1 MYYSNCVVFVQSEVL
16 SGSACR
22 RYRMDVMR
30 GLGERGDSMS
40 LPGVE
45 NLMLHF
51 TPHADDW
58 SKLPVIVSGEG
69 CYVTDVRGNTYIDG
83 LAGLFTTQVGHGRS
97 ELAEVAAKQ
106 MKELGFFP
114 SWSFQHP
121 RSLELAAKIS
131 EIAPGD
137 LDSTFFVS
145 SGSEAVETVI
155 KLARQYHRANG
166 EPMRYKFISRKIA
179 YHGTTMGALSVNG
192 IPAFRAPFEPLLQG
206 FEHVP
211 NTQQDPEGAA
221 DVIGEA
227 IEFGPPET
235 VAAVI
240 LEPVQNAGGC
250 LVPPPDY
257 WRRVR
262 EICDRH
268 GVLLASDAVICAF
281 GRLGEWFGIERFD
294 VVPDMTSF
302 AKGVTSG
309 YLPMGGV
316 VVNERIAST
325 LKENASMFMHGSTF
339 GGHPVS
345 SAVALE
351 NIAIMEREKLL
362 QNVHDLEGHFGDE
375 LRRVASDHPVVKEV
389 RGMGFFW
396 AVEINPERADG
407 TPLEDEEYQK
417 YFKGVV
423 SRKLLEGG
431 LICRFDDKDEP
442 VIQYSPALVSDREVL
457 SRIAEIT
464 DYALTELERQLG
476 YRN

>member
-1 MYYSNCVVFVQSEVL
+1 
-16 SGSACR
+16 
-22 RYRMDVMR
+22 MDVMR
-30 GLGERGDSMS
+30 GLGERGNETS
-40 LPGVE
+40 LAGVE

-51 TPHADDW
+51 TPYSEDW
-58 SKLPVIVSGEG
+58 SKLPIIVSGEG
-69 CYVTDVRGNTYIDG
+69 CYVTDDKGNDYIDG

-97 ELAEVAAKQ
+97 ELGEVAAKQ

-114 SWSFQHP
+114 NWSFQHP

-137 LDSTFFVS
+137 LNSTFFVS

-155 KLARQYHRANG
+155 KLARQYHKTNG
-166 EPMRYKFISRKIA
+166 EPGRYKIISRDVA
-179 YHGTTMGALSVNG
+179 YHGTTMGALSVTG
-192 IPAFRAPFEPLLQG
+192 LPGFKAPFEPLPSG
-206 FEHVP
+206 FYHVK

-221 DVIGEA
+221 DA
-227 IEFGPPET
+227 IEQMIEAEGPEL
-235 VAAVI
+235 VAAVV

-257 WRRVR
+257 WKRVR

-268 GVLLASDAVICAF
+268 GVLLVSDAVICAF

-316 VVNERIAST
+316 VVNDRIAST
-325 LKENASMFMHGSTF
+325 LKENAPMFMHGSTF

-345 SAVALE
+345 SAVAVE

-375 LRRVASDHPVVKEV
+375 LKRMASDHPIVKEV

-396 AVEINPERADG
+396 AVEVNPERADG
-407 TPLEDEEYQK
+407 TPLEGDEYQK

-431 LICRFDDKDEP
+431 LICRFDDKDDP
-442 VIQYSPALVSDREVL
+442 VIQFSPALVSDREVL

-464 DYALTELERQLG
+464 DGALTELEKQLG

>member
-1 MYYSNCVVFVQSEVL
+1 
-16 SGSACR
+16 
-22 RYRMDVMR
+22 MDVMR
-30 GLGERGDSMS
+30 GLGERGESTP

-51 TPHADDW
+51 TPYAEDW

-69 CYVTDVRGNTYIDG
+69 CYVTDDKGNSYIDG

-97 ELAEVAAKQ
+97 ELAEAAAKQ

-114 SWSFQHP
+114 NWSFQHP
-121 RSLELAAKIS
+121 RSLELAAKIA

-137 LDSTFFVS
+137 LNSTFFVS

-155 KLARQYHRANG
+155 KLARQYHKANG
-166 EPMRYKFISRKIA
+166 EPGRYKIISRDVA
-179 YHGTTMGALSVNG
+179 YHGTTMGALSVTG
-192 IPAFRAPFEPLLQG
+192 LPSFKAPFEPLPSG
-206 FEHVP
+206 FFHVK
-211 NTQQDPEGAA
+211 NTQQDPEGA
-221 DVIGEA
+221 VEA
-227 IEFGPPET
+227 IEHMIEAEGPEL

-250 LVPPPDY
+250 LVPPPNY
-257 WRRVR
+257 WKRVR
-262 EICDRH
+262 EICDHH
-268 GVLLASDAVICAF
+268 GVLLVSDAVICAF

-316 VVNERIAST
+316 VVGDKMAST
-325 LKENASMFMHGSTF
+325 LKERAPMFMHGSTF

-351 NIAIMEREKLL
+351 NIRIMEREDLL

-375 LRRVASDHPVVKEV
+375 LKRMAADHPVVKEI

-396 AVEINPERADG
+396 AVEVNPEKADG
-407 TPLEDEEYQK
+407 TPLEGDEYQK

-431 LICRFDDKDEP
+431 LICRFDDKDDP
-442 VIQYSPALVSDREVL
+442 VIQFSPALTSDREVL

-464 DYALTELERQLG
+464 DEALTELEKELG
-476 YRN
+476 YRS

>member
-1 MYYSNCVVFVQSEVL
+1 
-16 SGSACR
+16 
-22 RYRMDVMR
+22 MDVMR
-30 GLGERGDSMS
+30 GLGDRGDSAS
-40 LPGVE
+40 LVGVE

-51 TPHADDW
+51 TPYAEDW

-69 CYVTDVRGNTYIDG
+69 PYVTDDKGNTYVDG
-83 LAGLFTTQVGHGRS
+83 LAGLFTTQVGHGRT
-97 ELAEVAAKQ
+97 ELADAAHKQ

-114 SWSFQHP
+114 NWSFQHP
-121 RSLELAAKIS
+121 RSLELAAKIA

-137 LDSTFFVS
+137 LNSTFFVS

-155 KLARQYHRANG
+155 KLARQYHKANG
-166 EPMRYKFISRKIA
+166 EPGRYKIISRDVA
-179 YHGTTMGALSVNG
+179 YHGTTMGALSVTG
-192 IPAFRAPFEPLLQG
+192 LPGFKAPFEPLPSG
-206 FEHVP
+206 FFHVR

-221 DVIGEA
+221 DA
-227 IEFGPPET
+227 IEQMIEAEGPEL

-257 WRRVR
+257 WKRVR

-268 GVLLASDAVICAF
+268 GVLLVSDAVICAF

-316 VVNERIAST
+316 VVNDRIATT
-325 LKENASMFMHGSTF
+325 LKHNAPMFMHGSTF

-362 QNVHDLEGHFGDE
+362 ENVHEHEGHFGDE
-375 LRRVASDHPVVKEV
+375 LRRMASDHPIVKEV
-389 RGMGFFW
+389 RGMGYFW
-396 AVEINPERADG
+396 AVEVKPERADG
-407 TPLEDEEYQK
+407 TPLEEDEYHK

-431 LICRFDDKDEP
+431 LICRFDDKDDP

-476 YRN
+476 YSS

>member
-1 MYYSNCVVFVQSEVL
+1 
-16 SGSACR
+16 
-22 RYRMDVMR
+22 MDVMR
-30 GLGERGDSMS
+30 GLGERGDSSS
-40 LPGVE
+40 LAGVE

-51 TPHADDW
+51 TPYAEDW

-69 CYVTDVRGNTYIDG
+69 SYVTDDKGNTYVDG
-83 LAGLFTTQVGHGRS
+83 LAGLFTTQVGHGRT
-97 ELAEVAAKQ
+97 ELADAAHKQ

-114 SWSFQHP
+114 NWSFQHP
-121 RSLELAAKIS
+121 RSLELAAKIA

-137 LDSTFFVS
+137 LNSTFFVS

-155 KLARQYHRANG
+155 KLARQYHKANG
-166 EPMRYKFISRKIA
+166 EPGRYKIISRDVA
-179 YHGTTMGALSVNG
+179 YHGTTMGALSVTG
-192 IPAFRAPFEPLLQG
+192 LPGFKAPFEPLPSG
-206 FEHVP
+206 FFHVR

-221 DVIGEA
+221 DA
-227 IEFGPPET
+227 IEQMIETEGPEL

-257 WRRVR
+257 WKRVR

-268 GVLLASDAVICAF
+268 GVLLVSDAVICAF
-281 GRLGEWFGIERFD
+281 GRLGEWFGIERFG
-294 VVPDMTSF
+294 VTPDMTSF

-316 VVNERIAST
+316 VVNDRIAST
-325 LKENASMFMHGSTF
+325 LRHNASMLMHGSTF

-362 QNVHDLEGHFGDE
+362 ENVHKHEEHFGDE
-375 LRRVASDHPVVKEV
+375 LRRMASDHPIVKEV
-389 RGMGFFW
+389 RGMGYFW
-396 AVEINPERADG
+396 AVEVKPERADG
-407 TPLEDEEYQK
+407 TPLEDDEYHK

-431 LICRFDDKDEP
+431 LICRFDDKDDP

>member
-1 MYYSNCVVFVQSEVL
+1 
-16 SGSACR
+16 
-22 RYRMDVMR
+22 MDVMR
-30 GLGERGDSMS
+30 GLGERGDTTP

-51 TPHADDW
+51 TPYAEDW

-69 CYVTDVRGNTYIDG
+69 CYITDDRGNNYIDG
-83 LAGLFTTQVGHGRS
+83 LAGLFTTQVGHGRT
-97 ELAEVAAKQ
+97 ELAEVAARQ

-114 SWSFQHP
+114 NWSFQHP
-121 RSLELAAKIS
+121 RSLELAAKIA
-131 EIAPGD
+131 EVAPGD
-137 LDSTFFVS
+137 LNSTFFVS

-155 KLARQYHRANG
+155 KLARQYHKTNG
-166 EPMRYKFISRKIA
+166 EPGRYKIISRDVA
-179 YHGTTMGALSVNG
+179 YHGTTMGALSVTG
-192 IPAFRAPFEPLLQG
+192 LPGFKAPFEPLPSG
-206 FEHVP
+206 FFHVS

-221 DVIGEA
+221 DA
-227 IEFGPPET
+227 IEQMIETEGPEL

-257 WRRVR
+257 WVRVR

-268 GVLLASDAVICAF
+268 GVLLASDGVICAF
-281 GRLGEWFGIERFD
+281 GRLGEWFGIERFG
-294 VVPDMTSF
+294 VIPDMSTF

-316 VVNERIAST
+316 VVNDRIAST

-351 NIAIMEREKLL
+351 NMAIIEREGLL
-362 QNVHDLEGHFGDE
+362 KNVHALEGHFGEE
-375 LRRVASDHPVVKEV
+375 LRRMAEDHPIVKEV

-396 AVEINPERADG
+396 AVEVSPEHPGG
-407 TPLEDEEYQK
+407 TPLAEDEYQK
-417 YFKGVV
+417 YFKGVL
-423 SRKLLEGG
+423 SRRLMEGG
-431 LICRFDDKDEP
+431 LICRFDDKDDP
-442 VIQYSPALVSDREVL
+442 VIQFSPALVSDREVL

-464 DYALTELERQLG
+464 DGALTALERELG
-476 YRN
+476 YRG

>member
-1 MYYSNCVVFVQSEVL
+1 
-16 SGSACR
+16 
-22 RYRMDVMR
+22 MDVMR
-30 GLGERGDSMS
+30 GLGEHGESTP
-40 LPGVE
+40 LAGVE

-51 TPHADDW
+51 TPYAEDW
-58 SKLPVIVSGEG
+58 SKLPIIVSGEG
-69 CYVTDVRGNTYIDG
+69 CYVTDDKGNRYVDG
-83 LAGLFTTQVGHGRS
+83 LAGLFTTQVGHGRG
-97 ELAEVAAKQ
+97 ELGEVASKQ

-114 SWSFQHP
+114 NWSFQHP
-121 RSLELAAKIS
+121 RSLELAAKIA

-155 KLARQYHRANG
+155 KLARQYHKANG
-166 EPMRYKFISRKIA
+166 EATRYKIISRQIA
-179 YHGTTMGALSVNG
+179 YHGTTMGALSVTG
-192 IPAFRAPFEPLLQG
+192 LPTFKAPFEPLLQG
-206 FEHVP
+206 FYHVP
-211 NTQQDPEGAA
+211 NTHQDPEGAA
-221 DVIGEA
+221 DAIEEA

-250 LVPPPDY
+250 LVPPPGY
-257 WRRVR
+257 WQRVR

-268 GVLLASDAVICAF
+268 GVLLVSDAVICAF
-281 GRLGEWFGIERFD
+281 GRLGEWFGIEPFG

-302 AKGVTSG
+302 AKGVTGG

-316 VVNERIAST
+316 VVNERVRET
-325 LKENASMFMHGSTF
+325 LKDNAPMFWHGSTF

-351 NIAIMEREKLL
+351 NIAIIGREKLL
-362 QNVHDLEGHFGDE
+362 DNVHNLAGYFEGELKRMSEGHPIVE
-375 LRRVASDHPVVKEV
+375 EI

-396 AVEINPERADG
+396 AVEVKPERADG
-407 TPLEDEEYQK
+407 TPLKGDEYER

-442 VIQYSPALVSDREVL
+442 VIQFSPALVADREVIGK
-457 SRIAEIT
+457 IAEIT
-464 DYALTELERQLG
+464 DGALTELERELG
-476 YRN
+476 SRS

>member
-1 MYYSNCVVFVQSEVL
+1 
-16 SGSACR
+16 
-22 RYRMDVMR
+22 MDVMR
-30 GLGERGDSMS
+30 GLGEHGEPTR
-40 LPGVE
+40 LAGVE

-51 TPHADDW
+51 TPYAEDW

-69 CYVTDVRGNTYIDG
+69 SYVTDDKGRSYIDG
-83 LAGLFTTQVGHGRS
+83 LAGLFTTQVGHGRA

-114 SWSFQHP
+114 NWSFQHP
-121 RSLELAAKIS
+121 RSLELAHKIAQ
-131 EIAPGD
+131 IAPGD
-137 LDSTFFVS
+137 LNSTFFVS
-145 SGSEAVETVI
+145 SGSEAVETTI
-155 KLARQYHRANG
+155 KLARQYHKVNG
-166 EPMRYKFISRKIA
+166 EPGRYKIISRDVA
-179 YHGTTMGALSVNG
+179 YHGTTMGALSVTG
-192 IPAFRAPFEPLLQG
+192 LPSFKAPFEPLPSG
-206 FEHVP
+206 FFHVK

-221 DVIGEA
+221 DA
-227 IEFGPPET
+227 IEQMIEAEGPDL

-268 GVLLASDAVICAF
+268 GVLLVSDAVICAF

-316 VVNERIAST
+316 TVNDKIAHT
-325 LKENASMFMHGSTF
+325 LKDGASMFMHGSTF

-351 NIAIMEREKLL
+351 NIAIMERENLL

-375 LRRVASDHPVVKEV
+375 LRRMAADHPVVKEV

-396 AVEINPERADG
+396 AVEIKAEWPDG
-407 TPLEDEEYQK
+407 TPISGRDYQER
-417 YFKGVV
+417 FKGLLAK
-423 SRKLLEGG
+423 KLLGGG
-431 LICRFDDKDEP
+431 LICRFEDKEDP
-442 VIQYSPALVSDREVL
+442 VIQFSPALVADKQVL
-457 SRIAEIT
+457 SKIAEVT
-464 DYALTELERQLG
+464 DSALAELERRIG
-476 YRN
+476 SAS

>member
-1 MYYSNCVVFVQSEVL
+1 
-16 SGSACR
+16 
-22 RYRMDVMR
+22 MDVMR
-30 GLGERGDSMS
+30 GLGERGDSTP
-40 LPGVE
+40 LAGVE

-51 TPHADDW
+51 TPYSEDW

-69 CYVTDVRGNTYIDG
+69 SYVTDDKGRRYIDG
-83 LAGLFTTQVGHGRS
+83 LAGLFTTQVGHGRT
-97 ELAEVAAKQ
+97 ELAEAAATQ

-114 SWSFQHP
+114 NWSFQHP
-121 RSLELAAKIS
+121 RSLELAHKIS

-137 LDSTFFVS
+137 LNSTFFVS

-155 KLARQYHRANG
+155 KLARQYHKTNG
-166 EPMRYKFISRKIA
+166 EPGRYKIISRDVA
-179 YHGTTMGALSVNG
+179 YHGTTMGALSVTG
-192 IPAFRAPFEPLLQG
+192 LPGFKAPFEPLPGG
-206 FEHVP
+206 FFHVK

-221 DVIGEA
+221 DA
-227 IEFGPPET
+227 IEAMIEAEGSDQ

-268 GVLLASDAVICAF
+268 GVLLVSDAVICAF

-316 VVNERIAST
+316 VVNDRIAHT
-325 LKENASMFMHGSTF
+325 LKNNAPMFMHGSTF

-351 NIAIMEREKLL
+351 NIAIMERENLL
-362 QNVHDLEGHFGDE
+362 RNVHDLEGHFGDE
-375 LRRVASDHPVVKEV
+375 LKRMAEDHPVVKEV

-396 AVEINPERADG
+396 AVEVDPVKADG
-407 TPLEDEEYQK
+407 TPLAGDEYQK

-431 LICRFDDKDEP
+431 LICRFDDKDDP
-442 VIQYSPALVSDREVL
+442 VIQFSPALVSDRQVL

-464 DYALTELERQLG
+464 DEAITELEKELG
-476 YRN
+476 YRG

>member
-1 MYYSNCVVFVQSEVL
+1 
-16 SGSACR
+16 
-22 RYRMDVMR
+22 MDVMR
-30 GLGERGDSMS
+30 GLGEHGESTS
-40 LPGVE
+40 LAGVE

-51 TPHADDW
+51 TPYSEDW

-69 CYVTDVRGNTYIDG
+69 SYVTDAKGNTFIDG
-83 LAGLFTTQVGHGRS
+83 LAGLFTTQVGHGRT
-97 ELAEVAAKQ
+97 ELADAAHKQ

-114 SWSFQHP
+114 NWSFQHP
-121 RSLELAAKIS
+121 RSLELAHKIS

-137 LDSTFFVS
+137 LNSTFFVS

-155 KLARQYHRANG
+155 KLARQYHKVNG
-166 EPMRYKFISRKIA
+166 EPGRYKIISRDVA
-179 YHGTTMGALSVNG
+179 YHGTTMGALSVTG
-192 IPAFRAPFEPLLQG
+192 LPGFKAPFEPLPYG
-206 FEHVP
+206 FFHVK

-221 DVIGEA
+221 DA
-227 IEFGPPET
+227 IEQMIETEGPEL

-262 EICDRH
+262 EICDKH
-268 GVLLASDAVICAF
+268 GVLLVSDSVICAF

-294 VVPDMTSF
+294 VLPDMTSF

-316 VVNERIAST
+316 VVNDEIASA
-325 LKENASMFMHGSTF
+325 LKGNAPMFMHGSTF

-351 NIAIMEREKLL
+351 NIAIMEREDLL
-362 QNVHDLEGHFGDE
+362 GNVRDLEGHFGEE
-375 LRRVASDHPVVKEV
+375 LKRMAADHPIVKEV

-396 AVEINPERADG
+396 AVEVRPEQADG
-407 TPLEDEEYQK
+407 TPLEEGEYQK

-431 LICRFDDKDEP
+431 LICRFDDKDDP
-442 VIQYSPALVSDREVL
+442 VIQYSPALISDREVL

-464 DYALTELERQLG
+464 DYALTELEKQLG
-476 YRN
+476 YRS

>member
-1 MYYSNCVVFVQSEVL
+1 
-16 SGSACR
+16 
-22 RYRMDVMR
+22 MDVMR
-30 GLGERGDSMS
+30 GLGERGNGNPLS
-40 LPGVE
+40 GVE

-51 TPHADDW
+51 TPYDEDW

-69 CYVTDVRGNTYIDG
+69 CYVTDDRGNTYIDG

-97 ELAEVAAKQ
+97 DLAEVAAKQ

-114 SWSFQHP
+114 NWSFQHP

-137 LDSTFFVS
+137 LNSTFFVS

-155 KLARQYHRANG
+155 KLARQYHKVNG
-166 EPMRYKFISRKIA
+166 EPGRYKIISRDVA
-179 YHGTTMGALSVNG
+179 YHGTTMGALSATG
-192 IPAFRAPFEPLLQG
+192 LPGFKAPFEPLPSG
-206 FEHVP
+206 FFHVR

-221 DVIGEA
+221 DA
-227 IEFGPPET
+227 IEQMIEAEGPEL

-257 WRRVR
+257 WKKVR

-268 GVLLASDAVICAF
+268 GVLLVSDAVICAF

-302 AKGVTSG
+302 AKGITSG

-316 VVNERIAST
+316 VVGDKMAST
-325 LKENASMFMHGSTF
+325 LKENAPMFMHGSTF

-375 LRRVASDHPVVKEV
+375 LGRMAADHPVVKEV

-407 TPLEDEEYQK
+407 TPLEGDEYQK

-423 SRKLLEGG
+423 SRKLMEGG
-431 LICRFDDKDEP
+431 LICRFDDKDDP
-442 VIQYSPALVSDREVL
+442 VIQFSPALVSDREVI
-457 SRIAEIT
+457 SKIAEIT
-464 DYALTELERQLG
+464 DGALTELEKELG
-476 YRN
+476 YRG

>member
-1 MYYSNCVVFVQSEVL
+1 
-16 SGSACR
+16 
-22 RYRMDVMR
+22 MDIMR
-30 GLGERGDSMS
+30 GLGEHGGSTP
-40 LPGVE
+40 LAGVE

-51 TPHADDW
+51 TPYAEDW

-69 CYVTDVRGNTYIDG
+69 CYVTDDKGNSYLDG
-83 LAGLFTTQVGHGRS
+83 LAGLFTTQVGHGRG
-97 ELAEVAAKQ
+97 ELAEVAARQ

-114 SWSFQHP
+114 NWSMHHP

-137 LDSTFFVS
+137 LNSTFFVS

-155 KLARQYHRANG
+155 KLARQYHDANG
-166 EPMRYKFISRKIA
+166 EGSRYKVISRKIA
-179 YHGTTMGALSVNG
+179 YHGTTMGALSVTG
-192 IPAFRAPFEPLLQG
+192 LPTFRAPFEPLLQG
-206 FEHVP
+206 FHHVP

-221 DVIGEA
+221 DAIEEA

-257 WRRVR
+257 WRKVR

-268 GVLLASDAVICAF
+268 GVLLVSDAVICAF
-281 GRLGEWFGIERFD
+281 GRLGEWFGIEPFD

-316 VVNERIAST
+316 VVNEKIKSALRS
-325 LKENASMFMHGSTF
+325 NAPMFWHGSTF

-351 NIAIMEREKLL
+351 NIAIIEREKLL
-362 QNVHDLEGHFGDE
+362 ENVRSLEGYFEGE
-375 LRRVASDHPVVKEV
+375 LRRVAKEHPIVCDV

-396 AVEINPERADG
+396 AVEVKPERADG
-407 TPLEDEEYQK
+407 TPLEGVEYER
-417 YFKGVV
+417 YFKGVL
-423 SRKLLEGG
+423 SRKLVEGG

-442 VIQYSPALVSDREVL
+442 VIQFSPALVADREVIG
-457 SRIAEIT
+457 RIAEIT
-464 DYALTELERQLG
+464 DGALTELERELG
-476 YRN
+476 YRS

>member
-1 MYYSNCVVFVQSEVL
+1 
-16 SGSACR
+16 
-22 RYRMDVMR
+22 MDVMR
-30 GLGERGDSMS
+30 GLGEQGDSSS
-40 LPGVE
+40 LAGVE

-51 TPHADDW
+51 TPYAEDW

-69 CYVTDVRGNTYIDG
+69 SYVTDDKGNTYVDG
-83 LAGLFTTQVGHGRS
+83 LAGLFTTQVGHGRT
-97 ELAEVAAKQ
+97 ELADAAHKQ

-114 SWSFQHP
+114 NWSFQHP
-121 RSLELAAKIS
+121 RSLELAAKIA

-137 LDSTFFVS
+137 LNSTFFVS

-155 KLARQYHRANG
+155 KLARQYHKANG
-166 EPMRYKFISRKIA
+166 EPGRYKIISRDVA
-179 YHGTTMGALSVNG
+179 YHGTTMGALSVTG
-192 IPAFRAPFEPLLQG
+192 LPGFKAPFEPLPSG
-206 FEHVP
+206 FFHVR

-221 DVIGEA
+221 DA
-227 IEFGPPET
+227 IEQMIETEGPEL

-257 WRRVR
+257 WKRVR

-268 GVLLASDAVICAF
+268 GVLLVSDAVICAF
-281 GRLGEWFGIERFD
+281 GRLGEWFGVERFD
-294 VVPDMTSF
+294 VTPDMTSF

-316 VVNERIAST
+316 VVNDRIAST
-325 LKENASMFMHGSTF
+325 LRHNASMFMHGSTF

-362 QNVHDLEGHFGDE
+362 ENVHKHEEHFGDE
-375 LRRVASDHPVVKEV
+375 LRRMASDHPIVKEV

-396 AVEINPERADG
+396 AVEIKPERADG
-407 TPLEDEEYQK
+407 TPLEEDEYHK

-431 LICRFDDKDEP
+431 LICRFDDKDDP

-464 DYALTELERQLG
+464 DYALTELERELG
-476 YRN
+476 YRS

>member
-1 MYYSNCVVFVQSEVL
+1 
-16 SGSACR
+16 
-22 RYRMDVMR
+22 MR
-30 GLGERGDSMS
+30 GFEKRNESTS
-40 LPGVE
+40 LAGVD

-51 TPHADDW
+51 TPYSEDW

-69 CYVTDVRGNTYIDG
+69 CYVTDDRGRSYLDG
-83 LAGLFTTQVGHGRS
+83 LAGLFTTQVGNGRA
-97 ELAEVAAKQ
+97 ELAEAAASQ

-114 SWSFQHP
+114 NWSFQHP
-121 RSLELAAKIS
+121 RSLELAAKIA

-137 LDSTFFVS
+137 LNSTFFVS

-155 KLARQYHRANG
+155 KLARQYHKANG
-166 EPMRYKFISRKIA
+166 EPGRYKIISRKVA
-179 YHGTTMGALSVNG
+179 YHGTTMGALSATG
-192 IPAFRAPFEPLLQG
+192 LPDYKAPFEPLLQG
-206 FEHVP
+206 FDHVK

-221 DVIGEA
+221 DAIEEA
-227 IEFGPPET
+227 IEFGPPEA

-240 LEPVQNAGGC
+240 LEPVQNGGGC

-257 WRRVR
+257 WKRVR

-268 GVLLASDAVICAF
+268 GVLLVSDAVICAF
-281 GRLGEWFGIERFD
+281 GRLGEWFGIERFG

-316 VVNERIAST
+316 VVNDKIAST
-325 LKENASMFMHGSTF
+325 LKGKESMFMHGSTF

-351 NIAIMEREKLL
+351 NIKIMERENLL
-362 QNVHDLEGHFGDE
+362 QNVRDLEGHFRDE
-375 LRRVASDHPVVKEV
+375 LRRMAADHPVVKEV

-396 AVEINPERADG
+396 GVEIRAQWPDG
-407 TPLEDEEYQK
+407 TPITGRDYQE
-417 YFKGVV
+417 YFKGVLPR
-423 SRKLLEGG
+423 SLLKNG
-431 LICRFDDKDEP
+431 LICRFDDKEDP
-442 VIQYSPALVSDREVL
+442 VIQYSPALVADKEVL

-464 DYALTELERQLG
+464 DGALGDLEREIERQSFRG
-476 YRN
+476 

>member
-1 MYYSNCVVFVQSEVL
+1 
-16 SGSACR
+16 
-22 RYRMDVMR
+22 MDVMR
-30 GLGERGDSMS
+30 GLGERGDSSS
-40 LPGVE
+40 LAGVE

-51 TPHADDW
+51 TPYSEDW

-69 CYVTDVRGNTYIDG
+69 SYVTDDKGKTYIDG
-83 LAGLFTTQVGHGRS
+83 LAGLFTTQVGHGRT
-97 ELAEVAAKQ
+97 ELADAAHKQ

-114 SWSFQHP
+114 NWSFQHP
-121 RSLELAAKIS
+121 RSLELAAKIA

-137 LDSTFFVS
+137 LNSSFFVS

-155 KLARQYHRANG
+155 KLARQYHKANG
-166 EPMRYKFISRKIA
+166 EPGRYKIISRDVA
-179 YHGTTMGALSVNG
+179 YHGTTMGALSVTG
-192 IPAFRAPFEPLLQG
+192 LPGFKAPFEPLPSG
-206 FEHVP
+206 FFHVR

-221 DVIGEA
+221 DA
-227 IEFGPPET
+227 IEQMIETEGPEL

-257 WRRVR
+257 WKRVR

-268 GVLLASDAVICAF
+268 GVLLVSDAVICAF

-294 VVPDMTSF
+294 VTPDMTSF

-316 VVNERIAST
+316 VVNDRIAST
-325 LKENASMFMHGSTF
+325 LRHNASMFMHGSTF

-362 QNVHDLEGHFGDE
+362 DNVHEHEGHFGEE
-375 LRRVASDHPVVKEV
+375 LRRMAADHPIVKEV

-396 AVEINPERADG
+396 AVEVKPERADG
-407 TPLEDEEYQK
+407 TPLEEDEYHK

-431 LICRFDDKDEP
+431 LICRFDDKDDP

-476 YRN
+476 YRS

>member
-1 MYYSNCVVFVQSEVL
+1 
-16 SGSACR
+16 
-22 RYRMDVMR
+22 MDVMR
-30 GLGERGDSMS
+30 GLGERGDTTP

-51 TPHADDW
+51 TPYAEDW

-69 CYVTDVRGNTYIDG
+69 CYITDDRGNNYIDG
-83 LAGLFTTQVGHGRS
+83 LAGLFTTQVGHGRT
-97 ELAEVAAKQ
+97 ELAEVAARQ

-114 SWSFQHP
+114 NWSFQHP
-121 RSLELAAKIS
+121 RSLELAAKIA
-131 EIAPGD
+131 EVAPGD
-137 LDSTFFVS
+137 LNSTFFVS

-155 KLARQYHRANG
+155 KLARQYHKTNG
-166 EPMRYKFISRKIA
+166 EPGRYKIISRDVA
-179 YHGTTMGALSVNG
+179 YHGTTMGALSVTG
-192 IPAFRAPFEPLLQG
+192 LPGFKAPFEPLPSG
-206 FEHVP
+206 FFHVS

-221 DVIGEA
+221 DA
-227 IEFGPPET
+227 IEQMIETEGPEL

-257 WRRVR
+257 WVRVR

-268 GVLLASDAVICAF
+268 GVLLASDGVICAF
-281 GRLGEWFGIERFD
+281 GRLGEWFGIERFG
-294 VVPDMTSF
+294 VIPDMSTF

-316 VVNERIAST
+316 VVNDRIAST

-351 NIAIMEREKLL
+351 NMAIIEREGLL
-362 QNVHDLEGHFGDE
+362 KNVHALEGHFGEE
-375 LRRVASDHPVVKEV
+375 LRRMAEDHPIVKEV

-396 AVEINPERADG
+396 AVEVSPEHPGG
-407 TPLEDEEYQK
+407 TPLAEDEYQK
-417 YFKGVV
+417 YFKGVL
-423 SRKLLEGG
+423 SRKLMEGG
-431 LICRFDDKDEP
+431 LICRFDDKDDP
-442 VIQYSPALVSDREVL
+442 VIQFSPALVSDREVL

-464 DYALTELERQLG
+464 DGALTALERELG
-476 YRN
+476 YRG